1 MKKFFVLIV
10 LTIVCI
16 FCFVG
21 CVNTPDS
28 PNTSTDLGNYEVGY
42 KLDVYPNIE
51 FNYKINDD
59 FIVHI
64 SNISV
69 TFVEKNEIKAN
80 DTIENS
86 FYPYVTRLEVSG
98 HTNTDHS
105 GKCINIRLIS
115 DANSYSCNATINED
129 GTFYGYKDLFALRK
143 ANTLYFY
150 QITIA

>member
-42 KLDVYPNIE
+42 EFEVYPTVE
-51 FNYKINDD
+51 FNYKINED

-64 SNISV
+64 SDISV
-69 TFVEKNEIKAN
+69 TLIEKNEIKAN
-80 DTIENS
+80 DIIENKYY
-86 FYPYVTRLEVSG
+86 YPYTTKFEVTG
-98 HTNTDHS
+98 NTDAKHS
-105 GKCINIRLIS
+105 GKQIDIYATSGAANIH
-115 DANSYSCNATINED
+115 CVATINDD
-129 GTFYGYKDLFALRK
+129 GSFYGSNECYSLRK
-143 ANTLYFY
+143 SDIIYF
-150 QITIA
+150 INIII